1 MDNRHQKDIFSSYE
15 AITTLTVY
23 RGILKDPM
31 VARFKDLLKAALK
44 NRLNMDIVTKS
55 YSFFYHLIMTKE
67 ATPGPQRG
75 SIWQDHILD
84 LLLIDENPFSLK
96 CESKG
101 LAGVE
106 TPLQGLVKKD
116 LRALK
121 SLYDFDFSAFEA
133 FLIERLSLNGIAFPE
148 IYEIH
153 ENKSYPHPE
162 NYFLER
168 DKLKKLLMNSKD
180 WSIHIEDLALF
191 YHKVGCGQLGR
202 YWGFKW
208 SGDELVGI
216 SQPDPI
222 RLSELI
228 GYEEQKQE
236 VLRNT
241 TQFVKGFGANNMLL
255 YGDRG
260 TGKSST
266 IKALLHEFG
275 KDGLRIVEVSKDQLM
290 YLQPIL
296 SQLRQRPQRFIIF
309 VDDLS
314 FEEHETEY
322 KHLKAILEGS
332 LESAPENVK
341 IYATS
346 NRRHLI
352 REFHRDE
359 IEDEKK
365 AQDTLQEK
373 LSLSDRFGITV
384 VYLSPN
390 HDKYLEIVE
399 GIAKNKGIEVDKEKL
414 RKMAIQWELW
424 QNQRSGRTAKQ
435 FIEDLI
441 GKLEMKNQ
449 K

>member
-31 VARFKDLLKAALK
+31 VARFKDLLEAALK

-84 LLLIDENPFSLK
+84 LLLMDENPFSLK

-101 LAGVE
+101 LAGIKV
-106 TPLQGLVKKD
+106 PLQGLVKKD

-148 IYEIH
+148 IYEIC
-153 ENKSYPHPE
+153 EDKPCPHPE

-275 KDGLRIVEVSKDQLM
+275 KDGLRIVEVSKDQLI
-290 YLQPIL
+290 YLQSIL

-322 KHLKAILEGS
+322 KYLKAILEGS

-352 REFHRDE
+352 REFHGDE

-441 GKLEMKNQ
+441 GKLEISGEP
-449 K
+449 